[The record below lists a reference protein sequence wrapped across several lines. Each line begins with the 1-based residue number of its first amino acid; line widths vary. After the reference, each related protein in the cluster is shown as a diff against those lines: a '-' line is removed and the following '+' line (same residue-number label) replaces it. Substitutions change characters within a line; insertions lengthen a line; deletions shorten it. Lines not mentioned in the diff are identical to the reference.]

1 MDKEKKKDFQEE
13 YNRLNKEIEEQ
24 LQAGAFAQSNIDNV
38 IKMILIPHY
47 RAEAEMR
54 WQDEYP
60 RGSEEF
66 NKHVEY
72 DVDSAKL
79 WIDAY
84 VSDRKKLETERPFKN
99 PDSPDWDLL
108 EDDLNFAK
116 KNYPDIEKHIG
127 NYVTNLTQA
136 FLKHKELTEELQEL
150 LNGTKEDEEPVIDAS
165 TEISNI
171 QQKTEKQVEQVTQTP
186 PSDGHVYPVALVQS
200 WTNEMKNYND
210 QLTNYLGMMNNINF
224 DKVDR
229 NWLKK
234 QVLKFVSWLKV
245 QLNKLKQKVIN
256 GLKGMMQPIKKAM
269 GLLSPILSLP
279 TDPLAILGWA
289 SSVVSVFTEPYTKV
303 IQFISDFTTYTP
315 PLVGAA
321 ASLSSNVATA
331 PVKIIAK
338 ANELK
343 GEGSEIIQEE
353 IANAVQG
360 LIFEAPGL
368 GDLM

>member
-1 MDKEKKKDFQEE
+1 MSKDFQEE
-13 YNRLNKEIEEQ
+13 YNRI
-24 LQAGAFAQSNIDNV
+24 S
-38 IKMILIPHY
+38 
-47 RAEAEMR
+47 
-54 WQDEYP
+54 
-60 RGSEEF
+60 
-66 NKHVEY
+66 
-72 DVDSAKL
+72 
-79 WIDAY
+79 
-84 VSDRKKLETERPFKN
+84 
-99 PDSPDWDLL
+99 
-108 EDDLNFAK
+108 
-116 KNYPDIEKHIG
+116 
-127 NYVTNLTQA
+127 
-136 FLKHKELTEELQEL
+136 ELQEQNKAKITQCRIDFNCKMDNIVDHYVANAGDLNDEEIAALKQRIYNDCEKYRSLYWKNLDVEANPELQYSMGEDNSDREYQMKNILKIWPEVADLDDVIVQWWKALRNVTEYQEELEEL
-150 LNGTKEDEEPVIDAS
+150 LHGTQEQEEPVIDAS

-171 QQKTEKQVEQVTQTP
+171 QQKTEKQVEEVTQTP
-186 PSDGHVYPVALVQS
+186 PADGHVYPVALVQS

-210 QLTNYLGMMNNINF
+210 QLTNYLGMMSNINF

-234 QVLKFVSWLKV
+234 QVLKFVSWLKT

-269 GLLSPILSLP
+269 GLVSPILSLP

-289 SSVVSVFTEPYTKV
+289 GNVVSIFTEPYTKI
-303 IQFISDFTTYTP
+303 IQFITDFTTYTP

-321 ASLSSNVATA
+321 ASLSANVATA